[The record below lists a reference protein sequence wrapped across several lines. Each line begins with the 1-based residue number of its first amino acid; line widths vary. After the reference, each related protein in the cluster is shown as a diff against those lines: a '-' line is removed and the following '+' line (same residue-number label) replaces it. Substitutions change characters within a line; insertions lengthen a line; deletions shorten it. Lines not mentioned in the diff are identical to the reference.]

1 MRKITPILVGVALF
15 LAIFGPARDGPGAN
29 APDVVRVAL
38 VLSVGGLGDRS
49 FNDLAYAGLVR
60 AERELGVEG
69 ALGEPVDH
77 AEDEAYLAFYAERGY
92 DLVVAVGYLMTSKL
106 ERVAP
111 RYPDTEFLLI
121 DGVLD
126 LPNVRSY
133 AFREEEGCFLVGA
146 LAALA
151 TETGTV
157 GFVGGMKVPLI
168 EKFLAGYAQGAR
180 HVRPDLRVLSA
191 WAGSFS
197 DPVTGKAKALRQIR
211 EGADVVFQAAGAT
224 GNGVIRAAAEE
235 GIYAI
240 GVDANQ
246 NDMAPGRVLTSML
259 KRVEETVFRTARD
272 VVAGEPVGGVRSVG
286 LAEGML
292 GWALDEH
299 NRAAVTPEMEAR
311 LSALEA
317 DIVAGR
323 IRVSETLPEAE

>member
-1 MRKITPILVGVALF
+1 MWKITPILVAVAVF
-15 LAIFGPARDGPGAN
+15 LAIFGPAREGPENEPEN
-29 APDVVRVAL
+29 AVRVAV

-49 FNDLAYAGLVR
+49 FNDLAHEGLVR
-60 AERELGVEG
+60 AGREAGVVG

-92 DLVVAVGYLMTSKL
+92 DLVVAVGYLMASKL

-111 RYPDTEFLLI
+111 RYPDTRFLLI

-151 TETGTV
+151 SKTGTL

-168 EKFLAGYAQGAR
+168 EKFHAGYVQGAR
-180 HVRPDLRVLSA
+180 HVRPDIRVLSA
-191 WAGSFS
+191 YAGSFS
-197 DPVTGKAKALRQIR
+197 DPVTGKAKALQQIR
-211 EGADVVFQAAGAT
+211 KGADVVFQAAGAT

-235 GIYAI
+235 GVFAI

-259 KRVEETVFRTARD
+259 KRVDETVFRTARD
-272 VVAGEPVGGVRSVG
+272 VAAGEPVGGVRSVG

-299 NRAAVTPEMEAR
+299 NRAVVTPEMEAR
-311 LSALEA
+311 LGEIEAL
-317 DIVAGR
+317 IIAGR
-323 IRVSETLPEAE
+323 IRVSETIGEGE